1 MPQPPNVS
9 TIAHVLSRAK
19 IIHGPEAAEL
29 LAESLAA
36 DWRAAEHE
44 GSQQALYAAAWQL
57 HRASQFRAK
66 GADGIANMLDHL
78 AEACIS
84 GWVDEVD
91 VSQTPIEDSP
101 AAG

>member
-1 MPQPPNVS
+1 MPQPPNVT
-9 TIAHVLSRAK
+9 TIAHVLGRAK
-19 IIHGPEAAEL
+19 ILHGPEAAEM
-29 LAESLAA
+29 LAESLAS

-57 HRASQFRAK
+57 HRATKFRAH

-78 AEACIS
+78 AEACIL

-91 VSQTPIEDSP
+91 VSQAVIEDSP
-101 AAG
+101 SS